1 MILNILEGFMMKTN
15 ILGINFDVI
24 NFSDAIKKIFDCIE
38 QKKKCFIVTPNPE
51 IVMSAQ
57 KDLDLK
63 KIINQADLVLPDG
76 IGIVFAS
83 QLNKNKI
90 KKRITGYDLVQKIF
104 LMSEKKNF
112 SVYFLGGKED
122 IVELAKKN
130 MEKKF
135 NKLKIVGCNNG
146 FFSEEKKVV
155 KKINFVKPDILLV
168 GMGSPKQEKFIFKY
182 KDEIDAKIFIG
193 IGGSFDVM
201 SGKIKRAPKIFID
214 LNLEWFYR
222 FMKEPK
228 RFFRLMALPRFLFK
242 VITRKIFR
250 T

>member
-76 IGIVFAS
+76 VGIVFAS

-104 LMSEKKNF
+104 LMSEKK
-112 SVYFLGGKED
+112 
-122 IVELAKKN
+122 
-130 MEKKF
+130 KF
-135 NKLKIVGCNNG
+135 
-146 FFSEEKKVV
+146 
-155 KKINFVKPDILLV
+155 
-168 GMGSPKQEKFIFKY
+168 
-182 KDEIDAKIFIG
+182 
-193 IGGSFDVM
+193 
-201 SGKIKRAPKIFID
+201 
-214 LNLEWFYR
+214 
-222 FMKEPK
+222 
-228 RFFRLMALPRFLFK
+228 
-242 VITRKIFR
+242 
-250 T
+250 

>member
-1 MILNILEGFMMKTN
+1 MKTN
-15 ILGINFDVI
+15 ILGINFEVI
-24 NFSDAIKKIFDCIE
+24 NFNNVINEIFDCIE
-38 QKKKCFIVTPNPE
+38 QEKKCFIATPNPE
-51 IVMSAQ
+51 IVMLAQ
-57 KDLDLK
+57 KDFNLK

-83 QLNKNKI
+83 QLNKIKI

-112 SVYFLGGKED
+112 SIYFLGGKEN

-135 NKLKIVGCNNG
+135 NKLKIVGYNNG
-146 FFSEEKKVV
+146 FFSDEKKIV
-155 KKINFVKPDILLV
+155 KKINFAKPDILLV

-182 KDEIDAKIFIG
+182 KDKIDAKIFIG
-193 IGGSFDVM
+193 VGGSFDVM

-228 RFFRLMALPRFLFK
+228 RFFRLMALPKFLFK
-242 VITRKIFR
+242 VVVKKIFR
-250 T
+250 A